1 MHHCDSLRL
10 WGPSYSCICLRPGV
24 FLSHVSAHKPPEPPH
39 KESSR
44 ETIETAMYYSVAT
57 PELHGHS
64 WRSLGVSARHK
75 PAGNNII
82 QAVGVAKYVHVVFV
96 LLVSCGLGVDVRAG
110 SVSLQRRIHRVCT
123 YIRSRLTSSVSVFA
137 RSMWS
142 QQTRV
147 PHEENNLLFGFRF
160 RSFP

>member
-1 MHHCDSLRL
+1 MSQPTSPR
-10 WGPSYSCICLRPGV
+10 S
-24 FLSHVSAHKPPEPPH
+24 PH
-39 KESSR
+39 TKKAAARREKIARSR
-44 ETIETAMYYSVAT
+44 DYRDRYYSVAT